1 MIVLR
6 GNKEGLNGGEGGL
19 NRGRGRIGLTVAEG
33 AENFGKKLNQDQ
45 QW

>member
-19 NRGRGRIGLTVAEG
+19 NKERGRIGLTVDSPFFFSLTIDG
-33 AENFGKKLNQDQ
+33 
-45 QW
+45 